1 LRFLYLAQSF
11 WPTIGGVEISHRRL
25 LEALVARGDEVTVL
39 TSPYPGAMREDES
52 LTGIEIHRFPFR
64 QALEAHDATAVA
76 RGIAQVAAIK
86 RRFRPDLVHVAM
98 TDPIGFYHLRSLSA
112 WPAATLVSVHV
123 SIEGLAGGKGGLF
136 SRLVQQADIVVAN
149 SHAIA
154 AEILTLNPAAA
165 GRLMCIRP
173 SSMPMP
179 PSWRPPPPGPPRL
192 LFAGR
197 MVPEK
202 GAAVLIAAMPL
213 ILSRWP
219 ALELVL
225 VGDGP
230 ERAALQQ
237 AAQDAGVAEAC
248 RFLGMVPPDAMPE
261 LMAEA
266 HLVVVPS
273 LWKEAF
279 GQVASEA
286 AACGRAVVASRV
298 GGLPEVVL
306 DGETGLL
313 VEPDVPAALASAIL
327 RLLDDPGRLRDMG
340 RKARERAGR
349 AFGPATMIEGYRAA
363 HARAIEA
370 FRSR

>member
-1 LRFLYLAQSF
+1 
-11 WPTIGGVEISHRRL
+11 
-25 LEALVARGDEVTVL
+25 
-39 TSPYPGAMREDES
+39 
-52 LTGIEIHRFPFR
+52 
-64 QALEAHDATAVA
+64 
-76 RGIAQVAAIK
+76 
-86 RRFRPDLVHVAM
+86 
-98 TDPIGFYHLRSLSA
+98 
-112 WPAATLVSVHV
+112 
-123 SIEGLAGGKGGLF
+123 
-136 SRLVQQADIVVAN
+136 
-149 SHAIA
+149 
-154 AEILTLNPAAA
+154 
-165 GRLMCIRP
+165 
-173 SSMPMP
+173 
-179 PSWRPPPPGPPRL
+179 
-192 LFAGR
+192 